1 MIIDQIEEK
10 VKAIIARMLVVDISE
25 VVPGASL
32 DDLGADSLD
41 IVEIILEL
49 EEAFDIYEISDEEV
63 GKINT
68 VRDFI
73 ECITKRRQGNGG

>member
-1 MIIDQIEEK
+1 MTIDQIEEK
-10 VKAIIARMLVVDISE
+10 VKAVIARMLVVDISE